1 MRALDTRST
10 DDVLELRVAVRNK
23 VIVSRINGTQ
33 LERVRSE
40 QARLARVRTDA
51 RRIGLYEVAL
61 SPERFAPYPGTRSTP
76 DSAVVCSGPDRAELL
91 AQELAAAR
99 FA

>member
-10 DDVLELRVAVRNK
+10 DDVQELRVAVRNK

-33 LERVRSE
+33 LERVRGE
-40 QARLARVRTDA
+40 RARLERVRRDA
-51 RRIGLYEVAL
+51 RRIGLYEVAM
-61 SPERFAPYPGTRSTP
+61 SPEWFAPYARTRQTIRSAVALNES
-76 DSAVVCSGPDRAELL
+76 DSAEDV